1 MQAHGERIKSTTHQA
16 ESIPGTHVWIRPLQK
31 LLPPEVLNASPC
43 LSSSRC
49 SKDSMQGVV
58 PDSILRDAAYDGHEF
73 LKPAGNVTIL
83 TLSPRLYADS
93 FFMALLSHFL
103 QVQAFTLHPLDF
115 ELQKRLTRRLCHTH
129 KHTYTHTHTHPDTYT
144 PRHIH
149 TQTHTSICLF
159 PASSSRGCSLFDHP
173 WIYLLIFASCLE
185 TRICPKSTLLEANHT
200 GLGLNWDAA
209 CPRASTGLI
218 SCDPMEIGQKQKTKG
233 KRKKKKKRRRNGR

>member
-149 TQTHTSICLF
+149 TQTHTHPDTYIHMFVPSIQFTRMQPVRPSLDILADICILSGNKDMSKIDPVGSESHRTWVELGRCLS
-159 PASSSRGCSLFDHP
+159 ACIHGFDK
-173 WIYLLIFASCLE
+173 L
-185 TRICPKSTLLEANHT
+185 
-200 GLGLNWDAA
+200 
-209 CPRASTGLI
+209 
-218 SCDPMEIGQKQKTKG
+218 
-233 KRKKKKKRRRNGR
+233 